1 MLTLLG
7 LLYYFCPVG
16 FLSLSTFNISPSSL
30 VVYKVSAENLAQSYG
45 SSLYIM
51 SSFSLVAFT
60 IQTLTLE
67 NLIIMCH
74 GVDFFKVI

>member
-1 MLTLLG
+1 MLTLLC
-7 LLYYFCPVG
+7 LLYYFCLVG

-30 VVYKVSAENLAQSYG
+30 VVYKVSAENSAQSYG
-45 SSLYIM
+45 SSLYMM
-51 SSFSLVAFT
+51 SSFFLAAFT

-74 GVDFFKVI
+74 GVDFFRAI